1 MANLRGKY
9 LKCGMYLHQQM
20 LFFAENYIFKCRTL
34 LDVDTNQLTL
44 SHRNLVC
51 SRYPICGCMLLF
63 GGAMRGMSG
72 VPFFCFSRGP
82 LSVPYSVTNT
92 YLCEASLCA
101 PYQFV
106 CHLFLAS
113 ITQVGIY
120 LSIDHIL
127 KQKLWLADTVV
138 CQTAVDTGQQGGW
151 HLSLS
156 LTTGLTSFSVAC
168 NEYTEWTYMYM

>member
-20 LFFAENYIFKCRTL
+20 LFFAENYIFKCWTS

-72 VPFFCFSRGP
+72 VPFFVFP
-82 LSVPYSVTNT
+82 KD
-92 YLCEASLCA
+92 
-101 PYQFV
+101 PYQFLILWQTHTYV
-106 CHLFLAS
+106 KRHCVPLINLCVTCFSKYYTGGNLPVYHS
-113 ITQVGIY
+113 
-120 LSIDHIL
+120 L
-127 KQKLWLADTVV
+127 KQNLWLADTVV
-138 CQTAVDTGQQGGW
+138 CQYAVDTVQQGGW

-156 LTTGLTSFSVAC
+156 LTTGLTLFGV
-168 NEYTEWTYMYM
+168 YWMTFMYRYI